1 MKQFEKALELV
12 NKFYG
17 HDFLMFIGGT
27 ILGGLVLTAFS
38 YLMFDAIKAKAYW
51 KGYEDGWRDADKSF
65 IK

>member
-1 MKQFEKALELV
+1 MIML
-12 NKFYG
+12 

-51 KGYEDGWRDADKSF
+51 KGYEDGWRDAEKEAR
-65 IK
+65 KYK